1 MCLAP
6 PLTELNDYTVIMD
19 AAPGPDT
26 SDNDFSLVLV
36 DDPMATQI
44 STESRVVGLGMKSTI
59 IIEVSVCVL

>member
-6 PLTELNDYTVIMD
+6 PLTELNDYTVRMD

-36 DDPMATQI
+36 GDPEATGI
-44 STESRVVGLGMKSTI
+44 REESRRVELGMNSTI
-59 IIEVSVCVL
+59 TIEVSVCVL

>member
-6 PLTELNDYTVIMD
+6 PLTELNSYTVIMD

-26 SDNDFSLVLV
+26 SLILV

-44 STESRVVGLGMKSTI
+44 REDSRMVELGMNSTI
-59 IIEVSVCVL
+59 TIEVSVCVWL